1 MLGRKDIVG
10 FIPTTDKLKARAFYE
25 EILGLEF
32 KEDAHFAVVMNVN
45 GIDFWVVS
53 VGEFTP
59 LPFTILGWAVQDI
72 EASVNSMR
80 AKGVDF
86 EVYDFLPHDELG
98 IWTAPDGARVA
109 WFKDPDGNTLSVS
122 QDMD

>member
-32 KEDAHFAVVMNVN
+32 KEDDHFAVVMNAN
-45 GIDFWVVS
+45 GIDIRGVTG
-53 VGEFTP
+53 GEFTP

-72 EASVNSMR
+72 EATVNSMR

-86 EVYDFLPHDELG
+86 EVYDFLPHFVFG
-98 IWTAPDGARVA
+98 F
-109 WFKDPDGNTLSVS
+109 WFFFV
-122 QDMD
+122 